1 MHIALPLGISFF
13 TFQQIAFLVDIWHGK
28 SERSGVRDFGLFVTF
43 FPQRIAGPIVHHAE
57 LVPQFRR
64 EGGNEIVRNLAVG
77 LAIFIVG
84 LGKKTLMADSLS
96 PFAGGAFAA
105 ADAGA
110 GVSFAVAWT
119 GTLAYPLQIYFDFS
133 GYSDMAL
140 GLARMFGLQ
149 VPVNFNSPYKAVSI
163 ADFWQRWH
171 ITLSHFL
178 RDYLYI
184 PLGGNRHGRERW
196 LANLMVTMLLGGLWH
211 GAAWTFMVWAAC
223 TAPFWWST
231 DCGPP
236 RAGGCRGQPAC
247 S

>member
-119 GTLAYPLQIYFDFS
+119 GTLAYSLQIYFDFS

-140 GLARMFGLQ
+140 GLARILPNTAQLFARELPDWPLHQADVQPIGWPALQFAPRTLPAMGLGLILFS
-149 VPVNFNSPYKAVSI
+149 VIS
-163 ADFWQRWH
+163 
-171 ITLSHFL
+171 
-178 RDYLYI
+178 
-184 PLGGNRHGRERW
+184 
-196 LANLMVTMLLGGLWH
+196 NL
-211 GAAWTFMVWAAC
+211 WA
-223 TAPFWWST
+223 TSEFIYF
-231 DCGPP
+231 
-236 RAGGCRGQPAC
+236 QF
-247 S
+247 